1 MNSIMIGERLRE
13 ARTAQGM
20 SLSDV
25 AGRAEISVATLSRI
39 ERDKQTIDLGLFLT
53 LMRILE
59 LNAGELLRDGE
70 KELPGNGIDPLVTRI
85 TSLATSQRAELWRAL
100 STRVAPAH
108 TANQRRARR
117 DVALQVEEL
126 LAQVEYLHNEIEAV
140 RKRLK
145 KK

>member
-1 MNSIMIGERLRE
+1 MIGERIRE
-13 ARTAQGM
+13 VRNARGL

-25 AGRAEISVATLSRI
+25 AVKAEISVATLSRI

-53 LMRILE
+53 LMRILQ
-59 LNAGELLRDGE
+59 LDPAELLHNEEGDDAD
-70 KELPGNGIDPLVTRI
+70 GIDPLVARI
-85 TSLATSQRAELWRAL
+85 TSLAAAERAQLWRAL
-100 STRVAPAH
+100 SDRSVPVRGRD
-108 TANQRRARR
+108 RRHATR

-126 LAQVEYLHNEIEAV
+126 LAQVEYLHNEIESV